1 MKSGYKILWTDHA
14 LKELD
19 TTFTYLNENFSRK
32 EMKKLALEIERILN
46 LISYNPRL
54 FSMSQKVGVRKVPI
68 MKYNTM
74 YYWVVEDSYVEILSF
89 FANRQDP
96 KSLRL

>member
-1 MKSGYKILWTDHA
+1 MKSGYKVRWTDHS
-14 LKELD
+14 LKELE
-19 TTFTYLNENFSRK
+19 TTFTYLNENFSSK

-54 FSMSQKVGVRKVPI
+54 FSMSQKAGVRKVPV

-74 YYWVVEDSYVEILSF
+74 YYWIVEDSYVEILSF
-89 FANRQDP
+89 FANRKNP
-96 KSLRL
+96 GSLKL